1 MNPADTM
8 PIRYWM
14 QMGGT
19 AFGAL
24 LCFAGAIIGWQ
35 PNV

>member
-14 QMGGT
+14 RMGGT